1 MELIETKTYQIEMSD
16 EEKKEIENISLKLD
30 EIACQ
35 FLNKD
40 VSFIDYNGDIC
51 ELDTSHFEYVLEFL
65 HALVDEYKVTIY

>member
-1 MELIETKTYQIEMSD
+1 MKLIETKTYQIEMSNE
-16 EEKKEIENISLKLD
+16 EEKEIKNISSILN

-40 VSFIDYNGDIC
+40 VSYTDYNGDIC

-65 HALVDEYKVTIY
+65 DALVTYDVTIY